1 MAAGLG
7 TLRIPPSEFWRMT
20 PKEIDAAFRGY
31 FGITSATNAP
41 TRADLHKLMQ
51 LFPDG

>member
-20 PKEIDAAFRGY
+20 PKEIDAALRGH
-31 FGITSATNAP
+31 FGIASNSAAP
-41 TRADLHKLMQ
+41 SRGDLHQLMQ

>member
-20 PKEIDAAFRGY
+20 PKEIDAALRGY
-31 FGITSATNAP
+31 FGVTTINNAP
-41 TRADLHKLMQ
+41 SRADLQQLMQ

>member
-7 TLRIPPSEFWRMT
+7 TLRIPPSDFWRMT
-20 PKEIDAAFRGY
+20 PKEIDAALRGA
-31 FGITSATNAP
+31 FGLVSTSAAP
-41 TRADLHKLMQ
+41 SRADLHQLMQ